1 MDCSLAESLYS
12 INDVIAEEAAAYSK
26 GGGVV
31 NFPKSAPNFG
41 IGSQSAGATGT
52 RTTGNVSAG
61 KINQMTSSRKGNRA
75 KPNPSNRGKTNILS
89 RYG

>member
-75 KPNPSNRGKTNILS
+75 KPNPSNRVKTNILS